1 MRLFKRLAAIERRL
15 TAIEGDQVSENEQVA
30 ALETTV
36 GKVAEDLAATKTTLQ
51 TELNEL
57 QTKINE
63 GQPVDL
69 TKLTEAVNGLDP
81 AVQALGALKPE

>member
-1 MRLFKRLAAIERRL
+1 MRLFKRLAALERRVSD
-15 TAIEGDQVSENEQVA
+15 IEGEQMAEQENVA
-30 ALETTV
+30 ALETA
-36 GKVAEDLAATKTTLQ
+36 VAQVATDLATAKGTLQ

-57 QTKINE
+57 QAKINE

-81 AVQALGALKPE
+81 AVQALTALKPE